1 MQVKI
6 CAETGGLKPADVHI
20 IIGEVI
26 IVWFGNNIPGEPL
39 FGGIYPAAND
49 FGAMHLARLDG
60 KGGASFYEHFFI
72 RSPDEKIFR

>member
-1 MQVKI
+1 M
-6 CAETGGLKPADVHI
+6 
-20 IIGEVI
+20 
-26 IVWFGNNIPGEPL
+26 WFGNNIPGEPL

-49 FGAMHLARLDG
+49 LGAMHLAGLDG